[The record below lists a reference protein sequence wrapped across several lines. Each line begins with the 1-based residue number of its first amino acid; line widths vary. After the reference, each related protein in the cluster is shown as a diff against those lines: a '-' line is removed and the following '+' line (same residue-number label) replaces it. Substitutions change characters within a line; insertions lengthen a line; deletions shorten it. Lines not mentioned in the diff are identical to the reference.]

1 MLPGTHAELG
11 VIALMGVV
19 LAGSLGSAFIR
30 RIFQPNHIE
39 GSLLEGT
46 LLKVVL
52 SVIVVVLGLS
62 ASILTPILPLLVL
75 IGAVRLLPIGG
86 GQSSDRFP
94 DNWVPFNRFGGSL
107 EHWGSTILRNSRPET
122 PGLAL
127 PVTISCML
135 WPIVLIDFNEFF

>member
-1 MLPGTHAELG
+1 MLHVELG
-11 VIALMGVV
+11 MIALIGVV

-46 LLKVVL
+46 LLKVIL
-52 SVIVVVLGLS
+52 SAIVVVLGLS

-86 GQSSDRFP
+86 GRVRTGFLIIGCLSIGLGAALSTADIPSSEIAA
-94 DNWVPFNRFGGSL
+94 L
-107 EHWGSTILRNSRPET
+107 KLL
-122 PGLAL
+122 GL
-127 PVTISCML
+127 TISCML
-135 WPIVLIDFNEFF
+135 WPLS

>member
-86 GQSSDRFP
+86 GRVRTGFLIIGCLSIGLGAALSTGDLPSSEIAALKLL
-94 DNWVPFNRFGGSL
+94 GSL
-107 EHWGSTILRNSRPET
+107 
-122 PGLAL
+122 
-127 PVTISCML
+127 
-135 WPIVLIDFNEFF
+135 FQ

>member
-86 GQSSDRFP
+86 KVRTGFLIIGCLSIGLGAALSTGDLPSSEIAALKLL
-94 DNWVPFNRFGGSL
+94 GSL
-107 EHWGSTILRNSRPET
+107 
-122 PGLAL
+122 
-127 PVTISCML
+127 
-135 WPIVLIDFNEFF
+135 FQ